1 MFIAICGTVKV
12 PVGVFQNTCKE
23 IAKSDA
29 DFVIFQPSLPKYRL
43 HVHLYLFQLQ
53 LSAEMNMNLALT
65 GVQLACARSIIKIK
79 QNKCKRSCGICKNEP
94 VEQGNKRN
102 QVNEL

>member
-53 LSAEMNMNLALT
+53 LSVEMNMNLALT
-65 GVQLACARSIIKIK
+65 GVQLAYARSINGCRINAREAVEYVKMNQLNKGIRGIK
-79 QNKCKRSCGICKNEP
+79 
-94 VEQGNKRN
+94 
-102 QVNEL
+102 